1 MFLTSTDE
9 SAIDLALSDITVV
22 EGDNVTLHC
31 NATGIPTPNITWTK
45 DSTLTV
51 IHQGET
57 YNVADIERKAAGDYT
72 CRAWNGVGKQ
82 ANATASVTVHCEFT
96 ITHDL

>member
-1 MFLTSTDE
+1 MFVTSTDK
-9 SAIDLALSDITVV
+9 SAIDLALSIIMVV

-45 DSTLTV
+45 DRNLTV

-57 YNVADIERKAAGDYT
+57 YNIADIERKAAGDYT
-72 CRAWNGVGKQ
+72 CRA
-82 ANATASVTVHCEFT
+82 
-96 ITHDL
+96 

>member
-9 SAIDLALSDITVV
+9 SAIDLALSNITVV

-45 DSTLTV
+45 DSNLTV

-57 YNVADIERKAAGDYT
+57 YNIADIEKKGCWRLHMQSLE
-72 CRAWNGVGKQ
+72 W
-82 ANATASVTVHCEFT
+82 SW
-96 ITHDL
+96 

>member
-9 SAIDLALSDITVV
+9 SAIDLALSSITVV

-31 NATGIPTPNITWTK
+31 NATGIPTPTITWTK
-45 DSTLTV
+45 DSNLTV

-72 CRAWNGVGKQ
+72 CRAWNRVGKQ
-82 ANATASVTVHCEFT
+82 ANVTASVTVHCEFT